1 MGLRRRIT
9 IGFFSL
15 VALLLFAVAI
25 SIAELGRLRE
35 DAREIVEAGD
45 KGSDLAA
52 MMMSGLQKQNSAIL
66 RMVATEHIQPDS
78 EYNEGKNEFDN
89 AYAEALEV
97 MIHGTDLDAV
107 TNAEEEYRSIVES
120 YLSPAP
126 APIINDT
133 TGNLEAFRPDAKRF
147 LEEYLPA
154 YYALDNAVKRYM
166 ASPQSS
172 IAQRTAM
179 VEDNAYRTITPSIL
193 TLLVAVLVVLMF
205 HFFIDFFY
213 IKPILRINK
222 SLDQYLATRV
232 PFNPNVEGNNEI
244 STLKDSIEKL
254 IELNKSKNA

>member
-1 MGLRRRIT
+1 
-9 IGFFSL
+9 
-15 VALLLFAVAI
+15 
-25 SIAELGRLRE
+25 
-35 DAREIVEAGD
+35 
-45 KGSDLAA
+45 
-52 MMMSGLQKQNSAIL
+52 
-66 RMVATEHIQPDS
+66 
-78 EYNEGKNEFDN
+78 
-89 AYAEALEV
+89 
-97 MIHGTDLDAV
+97 
-107 TNAEEEYRSIVES
+107 
-120 YLSPAP
+120 
-126 APIINDT
+126 
-133 TGNLEAFRPDAKRF
+133 
-147 LEEYLPA
+147 
-154 YYALDNAVKRYM
+154 M

-244 STLKDSIEKL
+244 TTLKDSIEKL